1 MRGHRNHI
9 QPFRK
14 AALHPR
20 VRDVE
25 VEHCPLEGQAFPKAG
40 SYFIATNAAF
50 FTPHPNFK

>member
-14 AALHPR
+14 AALHPK
-20 VRDVE
+20 VWDVE